1 MYNVI
6 HDILNEIRITN
17 NINFVKANDNVTYPT
32 NKKKNN
38 ICIHLKPTDT
48 IHMVLYRVLFPGGCK
63 FTHSC
68 EKVMK
73 PTKLSERKGG
83 SF

>member
-32 NKKKNN
+32 NKKK
-38 ICIHLKPTDT
+38 II
-48 IHMVLYRVLFPGGCK
+48 FA
-63 FTHSC
+63 FT
-68 EKVMK
+68 
-73 PTKLSERKGG
+73 
-83 SF
+83 

>member
-32 NKKKNN
+32 NIKINN

-48 IHMVLYRVLFPGGCK
+48 NSHGAIQSVISGRV
-63 FTHSC
+63 
-68 EKVMK
+68 
-73 PTKLSERKGG
+73 
-83 SF
+83 

>member
-1 MYNVI
+1 MTTILKSWTLLECMYNVI
-6 HDILNEIRITN
+6 YDILSEIRITN
-17 NINFVKANDNVTYPT
+17 DINFVKANDN
-32 NKKKNN
+32 
-38 ICIHLKPTDT
+38 
-48 IHMVLYRVLFPGGCK
+48 VLFPGGCK

>member
-32 NKKKNN
+32 NKKK
-38 ICIHLKPTDT
+38 
-48 IHMVLYRVLFPGGCK
+48 
-63 FTHSC
+63 
-68 EKVMK
+68 
-73 PTKLSERKGG
+73 
-83 SF
+83 

>member
-32 NKKKNN
+32 NKKK
-38 ICIHLKPTDT
+38 IIFAFTKSQRIP
-48 IHMVLYRVLFPGGCK
+48 IHMMLYRVLFPGGCK
-63 FTHSC
+63 STHSC

>member
-48 IHMVLYRVLFPGGCK
+48 N
-63 FTHSC
+63 
-68 EKVMK
+68 
-73 PTKLSERKGG
+73 
-83 SF
+83 